1 MIECEWQ
8 VDQRRHGFIVTGV
21 TPLAELNL
29 TLVELRHE
37 RLGSRMV
44 HLACEDDN
52 NLFGV
57 GFRTTPGDSSG
68 VAHILEHTVLC
79 GSQRYPVR
87 DPFFTM
93 LKRSLNTFMNA
104 LTSSDWTLYPFS
116 SQNHKDFNNL
126 MGIYLDAT
134 FFPLLRERDFRQEG
148 HRLEYT
154 EAADASSPLA
164 FKGVVYNEMK
174 GAMADPGSLLH
185 RRLTK
190 ALFPTT
196 TYGVNSGGE
205 PEAILD
211 LTHEQL
217 VDFHRT
223 YYHPANAYFFS
234 YGNLPLEDHLAV
246 IEEQA
251 LQRFEPLVV
260 DTAVPDEVRF
270 SAPQRVTE
278 GFPVAADESLSQR
291 SMVQVAWLTCPLS
304 DSFENLALS
313 LLSQLLLGNPAAPLY
328 KALIESGLGQ
338 NLAPSTGYH
347 DDQRE
352 TFLAAGLQGTDPEHL
367 DAIEALVLKTLH
379 QTAETGFSDEQIEA
393 AIHQLE
399 LSHREVVGDQY
410 PYALLLLMRMFGP
423 WLHNDDPVSPLLL
436 DANLARLRQ
445 ELAAG
450 PFFQNLIRRQLLD
463 NPHRVTL
470 LLQPDTELKEQ
481 QESALNKR
489 LQDHSAQLS
498 EADRQELVRLATELQ
513 QAQEDEEDLSCLP
526 TLELSDIPATERT
539 ESCQEEQLV
548 GCPLYRFPQPT
559 NGIGY
564 FTTSLM
570 MNDVPADLIP
580 LVPLFGALLP
590 KIGAAG
596 HSYLQMAERISASTG
611 GISAS
616 GTVIC
621 DPNALGDFQLAFE
634 VRSKALLRNQQ
645 AMFGILTDLFTAP
658 DFSDLQRLHTVINQV
673 SVSLENGVSGSGHSY
688 AARSAGAAL
697 SSCGRLREEWGGL
710 HLVRAVKKLAA
721 QQPEQ
726 LAEFA
731 GCMQRLAELVLC
743 RSRLRCSV
751 TAEQQGFA
759 VIDAPLQAFLAAI
772 PAGNEP
778 TGRPAEL
785 TVSEMAVGWVAA
797 VPVSY
802 VARVFPAVPLI
813 HADSAGLLVLAKLLR
828 ACYLHREVREKGGA
842 YGGMSTYDAQLGLFS
857 MLSYR
862 DPHLLRTLQVYRDA
876 TEWAA
881 AGSFSD
887 EDIREAI
894 LAVFGNLDRP
904 VSPSGKGQRGFGYRL
919 QGLSAE
925 TRQALREGILAV
937 DRTTLKRLADTYL
950 LAGWDASAVGVVSAE
965 GLLQEANKELG
976 EKGLNL
982 EKI

>member
-1 MIECEWQ
+1 MMDCKWQ
-8 VDQRRHGFIVTGV
+8 VGQRRHGFIVTGV

-79 GSQRYPVR
+79 GSQSYPVR

-116 SQNHKDFNNL
+116 SQNRKDFYNL
-126 MGIYLDAT
+126 MGIYLDAA

-154 EAADASSPLA
+154 EASDATSPLT

-196 TYGVNSGGE
+196 TYGFNSGGE

-217 VDFHRT
+217 VGFHRT

-234 YGNLPLEDHLAV
+234 YGNLPLDEHLVV
-246 IEEQA
+246 IEEQV
-251 LQRFEPLVV
+251 LQRFEPLAV

-270 SAPQRVTE
+270 KAPQRVVE
-278 GFPVAADESLSQR
+278 GFPVAAGESVSQR
-291 SMVQVAWLTCPLS
+291 SMVQLAWLTCPLA

-338 NLAPSTGYH
+338 NLAPATGYH

-352 TFLAAGLQGTDPEHL
+352 TFLAAGLQGTDPDKL
-367 DAIEALVLKTLH
+367 DAIEELVLKTLQ
-379 QTAETGFSDEQIEA
+379 QTAVTGFSDEQIEA

-436 DANLARLRQ
+436 DTNLARLRQ
-445 ELAAG
+445 ELDAG

-470 LLQPDTELKEQ
+470 LLQPDAQLKEQ
-481 QESALNKR
+481 QEKALNKR
-489 LQDHSAQLS
+489 LQDRSAQLS
-498 EADRQELVRLATELQ
+498 EEDRQNLVRLAEELQ

-539 ESCQEEQLV
+539 VPCEEQQLAA
-548 GCPLYRFPQPT
+548 CPLYRFAQPT

-564 FTTSLM
+564 FTASLV
-570 MNDVPADLIP
+570 MNDLPADLVP
-580 LVPLFGALLP
+580 LVPLFGTLLP

-611 GISAS
+611 GIQSS

-621 DPNALGDFQLAFE
+621 DPNSLEDFQLAFE

-645 AMFGILTDLFTAP
+645 AMFEILTDLLTAP
-658 DFSDLQRLHTVINQV
+658 DFSDLQRLHTVINQL
-673 SVSLENGVSGSGHSY
+673 SISLENGIPGSGHSY

-710 HLVRAVKKLAA
+710 HLVREVKKLATKK
-721 QQPEQ
+721 PEE
-726 LAEFA
+726 LADFA
-731 GCMQRLAELVLC
+731 DSMQRLAELVLR
-743 RSRLRCSV
+743 RSRFRCAL
-751 TAEQQGFA
+751 TAEEQAFA
-759 VIDAPLQAFLAAI
+759 TIDAPLQAFLAAL
-772 PAGNEP
+772 PSGDQP
-778 TGRPAEL
+778 TGRPTKLAVREA
-785 TVSEMAVGWVAA
+785 AVGWVAA

-802 VARVFPAVPLI
+802 VARVFQAVPLV
-813 HADSAGLLVLAKLLR
+813 HADAAGLLVLAKVLR

-842 YGGMSTYDAQLGLFS
+842 YGGMATYDAQLGLFS

-876 TEWAA
+876 SEWAA

-904 VSPSGKGQRGFGYRL
+904 VSPAGKGQREFGYRL
-919 QGLSAE
+919 QGLGADS
-925 TRQALREGILAV
+925 RQALREGILAV
-937 DRTTLKRLADTYL
+937 DRATLMRLADTYL
-950 LAGWDASAVGVVSAE
+950 LAGWPASAVGVVSAE
-965 GLLQEANKELG
+965 GLLQEANLELG
-976 EKGLNL
+976 EKGLKL

>member
-1 MIECEWQ
+1 MMDSEWQ
-8 VDQRRHGFIVTGV
+8 VGQRRHGFVVTGV
-21 TPLAELNL
+21 TPLSELNL

-116 SQNHKDFNNL
+116 SQNRKDFYNL
-126 MGIYLDAT
+126 MGIYLDAA

-148 HRLEYT
+148 HRLEFA
-154 EAADASSPLA
+154 EAADADSALT

-196 TYGVNSGGE
+196 TYGFNSGGE

-234 YGNLPLEDHLAV
+234 YGDLPLDDHLAM
-246 IEEQA
+246 IEEQV
-251 LQRFEPLVV
+251 LQRFEPLAV
-260 DTAVPDEVRF
+260 DTTVPDEVRF

-278 GFPVAADESLSQR
+278 GFPVAAGEALSQR
-291 SMVQVAWLTCPLS
+291 SMVQVAWLTCPLA
-304 DSFENLALS
+304 DSFESLALS
-313 LLSQLLLGNPAAPLY
+313 LLSQLLLGHPAAPLY
-328 KALIESGLGQ
+328 QALLESGLGQ
-338 NLAPSTGYH
+338 NLAPGTGYH

-352 TFLAAGLQGTDPEHL
+352 TYLAAGLQGTDPEQL
-367 DAIEALVLKTLH
+367 EAIEELVLKTLR
-379 QTAETGFSDEQIEA
+379 QAAETGFSDEQIEA

-399 LSHREVVGDQY
+399 LSHREVIGDQY
-410 PYALLLLMRMFGP
+410 PYALLLLMRLFGP
-423 WLHNDDPVSPLLL
+423 WLHDDDPVSPLLL
-436 DANLARLRQ
+436 DANLARLRR

-450 PFFQNLIRRQLLD
+450 PFFQELIRRQLLD

-470 LLQPDTELKEQ
+470 LLQPDTQLKEQ
-481 QESALNKR
+481 QEQTLNKR
-489 LQDHSAQLS
+489 LQDRSAQLND
-498 EADRQELVRLATELQ
+498 EDRQELVRLAEELQ

-539 ESCQEEQLV
+539 VPCQEEQLT
-548 GCPLYRFPQPT
+548 GCPLYRFAQPT

-564 FTTSLM
+564 FTASLV
-570 MNDVPADLIP
+570 MNDLPADLVP
-580 LVPLFGALLP
+580 LVPLFGTLLP

-596 HSYLQMAERISASTG
+596 HSYLQMAERISAATG
-611 GISAS
+611 GIQAC

-621 DPNALGDFQLAFE
+621 DPVSLDDFEVAFE
-634 VRSKALLRNQQ
+634 IRSKALLRNQQ
-645 AMFGILTDLFTAP
+645 VMFEILTDLFSAP
-658 DFSDLQRLHTVINQV
+658 DFSDLQRLHTVINQL
-673 SVSLENGVSGSGHSY
+673 SVSLENGVPGSGHSY

-710 HLVRAVKKLAA
+710 HLVRAVKELAA
-721 QQPEQ
+721 QKPEQ
-726 LAEFA
+726 LADFA
-731 GCMQRLAELVLC
+731 GSMQRLAELLLC
-743 RSRLRCSV
+743 RSRLRCAV
-751 TAEQQGFA
+751 TAEQPAFTA
-759 VIDAPLQAFLAAI
+759 IDAPLQAFLAAL
-772 PAGNEP
+772 PAGDRP
-778 TGRPAEL
+778 TGKLAEL
-785 TVSEMAVGWVAA
+785 AVGEAAVGWAAA

-813 HADSAGLLVLAKLLR
+813 HADAAGLLVLAKLLR

-842 YGGMSTYDAQLGLFS
+842 YGGMATYDAQLGLFS

-862 DPHLLRTLQVYRDA
+862 DPHLLRTLKVFRDA
-876 TEWAA
+876 AAWAA

-894 LAVFGNLDRP
+894 LAVFGSLDRP
-904 VSPSGKGQRGFGYRL
+904 VSPAGKGQREFGYRL
-919 QGLSAE
+919 QGLSSAS
-925 TRQALREGILAV
+925 RQALRQGILAV
-937 DRTTLKRLADTYL
+937 DRATLQRLADTYL
-950 LAGWDASAVGVVSAE
+950 LAGWQASAVGVVSAE
-965 GLLQEANKELG
+965 GLLQEANRELG
-976 EKGLNL
+976 EKGLKL

>member
-1 MIECEWQ
+1 MMDSDWQ
-8 VDQRRHGFIVTGV
+8 VGQQKHGFVVTGV
-21 TPLAELNL
+21 TPLPELNL
-29 TLVELRHE
+29 TLIELRHE

-57 GFRTTPGDSSG
+57 GFRTTPDDSSG

-116 SQNHKDFNNL
+116 SQNHKDFYNL

-148 HRLEYT
+148 HRLEFA
-154 EAADASSPLA
+154 EAADANSALT

-196 TYGVNSGGE
+196 TYGCNSGGE

-234 YGNLPLEDHLAV
+234 YGNLPLEDHLAM

-251 LQRFEPLVV
+251 LQRFEPLAV

-278 GFPVAADESLSQR
+278 GFPIAAGESVSQR
-291 SMVQVAWLTCPLS
+291 SMVQVAWLTCPLA

-338 NLAPSTGYH
+338 NLAPGTGYH

-352 TFLAAGLQGTDPEHL
+352 TYLAAGLQGTDPEQL
-367 DAIEALVLKTLH
+367 DAIEGLVLKTL
-379 QTAETGFSDEQIEA
+379 QQAAETGFSAEQIEA

-436 DANLARLRQ
+436 DANLTRLRQ

-450 PFFQNLIRRQLLD
+450 PFFQNLICSQLLD

-470 LLQPDTELKEQ
+470 LLQPDDQLQEQ
-481 QESALNKR
+481 QEEALNKR
-489 LQDHSAQLS
+489 LQDRSAQLS
-498 EADRQELVRLATELQ
+498 EADRQELVRLAKELQ

-526 TLELSDIPATERT
+526 TLELSDVPATERT
-539 ESCQEEQLV
+539 VSCQEEQLV

-564 FTTSLM
+564 FTTSLVM
-570 MNDVPADLIP
+570 SDLPADLVP
-580 LVPLFGALLP
+580 LVPLFGTLLP

-611 GISAS
+611 GIQAC

-621 DPNALGDFQLAFE
+621 DPNSLEDFQLAFE

-645 AMFGILTDLFTAP
+645 AMFEILADLFTSP
-658 DFSDLQRLHTVINQV
+658 DFSDLQRLHTVINQL
-673 SVSLENGVSGSGHSY
+673 SVSLENGVPGSGHSY

-731 GCMQRLAELVLC
+731 GNMQRLAKLVLC

-751 TAEQQGFA
+751 TAEQQAFA
-759 VIDAPLQAFLAAI
+759 AIDVPLQAFLASI
-772 PAGNEP
+772 P
-778 TGRPAEL
+778 TGDDPTGKPAEL
-785 TVSEMAVGWVAA
+785 AIGEAAVGWAAA

-802 VARVFPAVPLI
+802 VARVFPTVPLI
-813 HADSAGLLVLAKLLR
+813 HDDAAGLLVLAKLLR

-842 YGGMSTYDAQLGLFS
+842 YGGMATYDAQLGLFS

-904 VSPSGKGQRGFGYRL
+904 VSPAGKGQRGFGYRL
-919 QGLSAE
+919 QGLSAAS
-925 TRQALREGILAV
+925 RQALRQGILAV
-937 DRTTLKRLADTYL
+937 DRATLKRLADNYL
-950 LAGWDASAVGVVSAE
+950 LSGWDASAVGVVSAE

-976 EKGLNL
+976 EKGLKL
-982 EKI
+982 ENI

>member
-1 MIECEWQ
+1 MMDSDWQ
-8 VDQRRHGFIVTGV
+8 VGQRRHGFVVTGV
-21 TPLAELNL
+21 TPLPELNL
-29 TLVELRHE
+29 TLIELRHE

-57 GFRTTPGDSSG
+57 GFRTTPDDSSG

-116 SQNHKDFNNL
+116 SQNRKDFYNL
-126 MGIYLDAT
+126 MGIYLDAA

-148 HRLEYT
+148 HRLEFT
-154 EAADASSPLA
+154 EAADATSALT

-185 RRLTK
+185 QRLNR

-196 TYGVNSGGE
+196 TYGCNSGGE

-211 LTHEQL
+211 LTHAQL

-223 YYHPANAYFFS
+223 YYHPSNAYFFS
-234 YGNLPLEDHLAV
+234 YGDLPLDDHLEM

-251 LQRFEPLVV
+251 LQRFEPLAV

-278 GFPVAADESLSQR
+278 GFPVAAGEALSQR
-291 SMVQVAWLTCPLS
+291 SMVQMAWLTCPLADNFQS
-304 DSFENLALS
+304 LALS

-347 DDQRE
+347 NDQRE
-352 TFLAAGLQGTDPEHL
+352 TYLAAGLQGTDPEHL
-367 DAIEALVLKTLH
+367 DAIEELVLQTLS
-379 QTAETGFSDEQIEA
+379 QAAETGFSDEQIEA

-399 LSHREVVGDQY
+399 LSHREVIGDQY
-410 PYALLLLMRMFGP
+410 PYALLLLMRLFGP
-423 WLHNDDPVSPLLL
+423 WLHDDDPVSPLLL

-450 PFFQNLIRRQLLD
+450 PFFQELIREQLLD

-470 LLQPDTELKEQ
+470 LLQPDEQ
-481 QESALNKR
+481 LQQLQEEALSKR
-489 LQDHSAQLS
+489 LQDRSAQLS
-498 EADRQELVRLATELQ
+498 DADCQELVRLAEELQ

-526 TLELSDIPATERT
+526 TLELSDIPATERSV
-539 ESCQEEQLV
+539 SCREEQLA
-548 GCPLYRFPQPT
+548 GCPLYRFAQPT

-564 FTTSLM
+564 FAASLV
-570 MNDVPADLIP
+570 MNDLPADLVP
-580 LVPLFGALLP
+580 FVPLFGTLLP
-590 KIGAAG
+590 NIGAAG
-596 HSYLQMAERISASTG
+596 HSYLQMSERISASTG
-611 GISAS
+611 GVSAS

-621 DPNALGDFQLAFE
+621 DPVSLGRFDIAFE
-634 VRSKALLRNQQ
+634 VRSKALLRNQA
-645 AMFGILTDLFTAP
+645 AMFEILTDLFAAP

-673 SVSLENGVSGSGHSY
+673 SVSLENGVPGSGHSY

-710 HLVRAVKKLAA
+710 HLLRAVKKLAA
-721 QQPEQ
+721 QKPEQ
-726 LAEFA
+726 LGEFA
-731 GCMQRLAELVLC
+731 AQMQRLADLLLC
-743 RSRLRCSV
+743 RSRLRCAV
-751 TAEQQGFA
+751 TAEELAFA
-759 VIDAPLQAFLAAI
+759 TIDAPLQAFVAAMPVGDQPTEKLVELAVGD
-772 PAGNEP
+772 P
-778 TGRPAEL
+778 
-785 TVSEMAVGWVAA
+785 AVGWVAA

-802 VARVFPAVPLI
+802 VARVFPTVPLV

-828 ACYLHREVREKGGA
+828 ACYLHRELREKGGA
-842 YGGMSTYDAQLGLFS
+842 YGGMATYDVQLGLFS

-876 TEWAA
+876 AAWAA

-887 EDIREAI
+887 GDIREAI

-904 VSPSGKGQRGFGYRL
+904 VSPAGKGQREFSYRL
-919 QGLSAE
+919 QGLS
-925 TRQALREGILAV
+925 TSSRQALREGILAV
-937 DRTTLKRLADTYL
+937 DRATLQRSADTYL
-950 LAGWDASAVGVVSAE
+950 LAGWAASAVGVVSAE
-965 GLLQEANKELG
+965 GLLREANRELG
-976 EKGLNL
+976 ENELKL